1 MVYLK
6 TVLLPKMAEP
16 TLELS
21 DEQREEVRQM
31 LSQFSTK
38 KSSQSQTERLQKEDT
53 MDPDPLELAEPG
65 ASTDWTELTAKTRRY
80 TFVRETRAVFV
91 PYILDSL
98 RITLEELTQKVERI
112 GMDVTSQNDSLT
124 VCAATQADPVRIF
137 QIQTT
142 PRPDGLT
149 IDTIRYVV

>member
-1 MVYLK
+1 
-6 TVLLPKMAEP
+6 MAEAN
-16 TLELS
+16 LELS

-31 LSQFSTK
+31 LSQFSSK
-38 KSSQSQTERLQKEDT
+38 KSSVTQQANLQREDSFSN
-53 MDPDPLELAEPG
+53 DPDPLELAEAG
-65 ASTDWTELTAKTRRY
+65 ASIDWTELTAKTRRY

-98 RITLEELTQKVERI
+98 RITLEELTHKVERI

-124 VCAATQADPVRIF
+124 VCAATQADPVRLF

-142 PRPDGLT
+142 PRPGGLT